1 MSVPIAQ
8 RKINFKRMEEAPQ
21 MDVLFPT
28 FKEITMLAMSPVK
41 RNYKKMDGR
50 LRILKHV

>member
-21 MDVLFPT
+21 MDV
-28 FKEITMLAMSPVK
+28 FKDITMLVSPVK

-50 LRILKHV
+50 LRILKHI